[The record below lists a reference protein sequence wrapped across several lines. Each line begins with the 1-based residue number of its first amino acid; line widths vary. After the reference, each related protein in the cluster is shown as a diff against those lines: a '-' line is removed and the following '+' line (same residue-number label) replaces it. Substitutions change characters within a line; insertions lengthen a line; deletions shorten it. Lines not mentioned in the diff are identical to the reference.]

1 MAVAVLA
8 AIVAVLFVLYRR
20 TSGKVEDLTEE
31 NVQLRAEPGV
41 AKGLG
46 DGMEGKYKDMADS
59 VFG

>member
-1 MAVAVLA
+1 MVYDFA
-8 AIVAVLFVLYRR
+8 
-20 TSGKVEDLTEE
+20 GKVEDLTEE

-41 AKGLG
+41 AKGPG